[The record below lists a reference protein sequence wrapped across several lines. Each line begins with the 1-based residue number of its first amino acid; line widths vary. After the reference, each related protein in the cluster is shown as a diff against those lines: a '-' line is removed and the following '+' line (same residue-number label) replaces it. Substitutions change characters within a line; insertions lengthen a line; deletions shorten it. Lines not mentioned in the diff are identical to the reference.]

1 MAIRRGC
8 SASGEMTTETQIDN
22 LVRGI
27 QHDLAQPCHSV
38 PELAASF
45 QFIGADGFFK
55 AVAQR
60 AILGHWATDMTI
72 LPDVRDYA
80 QR

>member
-1 MAIRRGC
+1 MK
-8 SASGEMTTETQIDN
+8 TQIDN

-38 PELAASF
+38 PELAAYFKS
-45 QFIGADGFFK
+45 IGADGFSK

-60 AILGHWATDMTI
+60 AILCRWTADMTI

-80 QR
+80 QLQLDALPVF